1 MFNFPCRWVS
11 IENIKKTQYCVDNL
25 KTKSSYRFRVFAVNE
40 VGVSEA
46 SESTEYVR
54 VERTTDRRPP
64 VVERPL
70 EDTFGAPGE
79 DLELT
84 CIFGGHP
91 VPKITWYRNNEQLK
105 TARATYIN
113 RVATLSITVSTNT
126 EGRYRCVAVNELGE
140 AETSCLL
147 ELRLKPSVEVEE
159 EQRDQRL
166 AVGET
171 WRVEA
176 LVGGQ
181 PRPTVDWYRDGV
193 RLTAAPGL
201 DVVTGDT
208 SSVITIASLQRSHS
222 GRYTVEAVNKAGS
235 ASADVNLK
243 VVGEFPFSVCAIL
256 YIYKNIHNEKYSLQ

>member
-1 MFNFPCRWVS
+1 MFKFPRRWVS
-11 IENIKKTQYCVDNL
+11 IENIKKTQYSVENL

-64 VVERPL
+64 AVERPL

-91 VPKITWYRNNEQLK
+91 VPKVTWYRNNEQLK
-105 TARATYIN
+105 TARATYID
-113 RVATLSITVSTNT
+113 RVATLSITASTNT
-126 EGRYRCVAVNELGE
+126 EGRYRCVAVNEMGD
-140 AETSCLL
+140 AETCCVL
-147 ELRLKPSVEVEE
+147 ELRSKPSVEVEE
-159 EQRDQRL
+159 DQRDQRL
-166 AVGET
+166 AVGGV

-181 PRPTVDWYRDGV
+181 PRPAVYWCRDGV
-193 RLTAAPGL
+193 RLTSASGL
-201 DVVTGDT
+201 DIITRDT
-208 SSVITIASLQRSHS
+208 SSVITISSLQRSHS
-222 GRYTVEAVNKAGS
+222 GKYTVEAVNKAGA

-243 VVGEFPFSVCAIL
+243 VFGEFPFSIFR
-256 YIYKNIHNEKYSLQ
+256 NT